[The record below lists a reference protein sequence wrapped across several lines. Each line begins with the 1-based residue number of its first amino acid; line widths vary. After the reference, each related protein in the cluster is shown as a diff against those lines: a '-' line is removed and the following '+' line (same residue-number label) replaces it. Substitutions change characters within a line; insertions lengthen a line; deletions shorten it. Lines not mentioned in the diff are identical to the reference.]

1 MTVRHQITPEQWSRL
16 LATLRLRL
24 DWTLHRSFEE
34 MGVKVSDDF
43 RENLVE
49 RALGR
54 LRNQMERKAAG

>member
-1 MTVRHQITPEQWSRL
+1 MTVRHQITSEKWSRL

-24 DWTLHRSFEE
+24 DWTLHRSFKEL
-34 MGVKVSDDF
+34 GVEVSDDF

-54 LRNQMERKAAG
+54 LRNAMERKAVR